1 MCCDIIFL
9 LSNHIGTTMEKESG
23 KQIVSLSDDSTLRS
37 KLTDYLK
44 ELFGLEIS
52 EPSLLL
58 IFKDCD
64 INMTS
69 LLVWPES
76 EAAISLEM
84 QIEQWFFMRFVGR
97 APKIDRDKLSIRADE
112 ASVLAV
118 AVRDPHW
125 KDNLHSPHALG
136 FKATVDASDELT
148 DLAEKLS
155 E

>member
-1 MCCDIIFL
+1 
-9 LSNHIGTTMEKESG
+9 MEIENG
-23 KQIVSLSDDSTLRS
+23 KHIVSLFEDPTLRV
-37 KLTDYLK
+37 KLADYLK
-44 ELFGLEIS
+44 ELFAVEIS

-112 ASVLAV
+112 ASVLAL
-118 AVRDPHW
+118 AVRDPNW

-136 FKATVDASDELT
+136 FKATVDASGELS